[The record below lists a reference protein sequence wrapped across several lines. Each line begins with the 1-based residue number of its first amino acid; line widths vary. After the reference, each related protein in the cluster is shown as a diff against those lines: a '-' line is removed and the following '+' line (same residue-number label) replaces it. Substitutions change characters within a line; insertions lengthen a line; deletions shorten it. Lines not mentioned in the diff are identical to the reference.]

1 MAFPNQTSRFMA
13 SQFGSP
19 VSVVPSPGT
28 TTENSPTMD
37 FNFNKS
43 QVFNATTPPL
53 AQHFGSPGDTSR
65 YSPHQHAAAVHGIT
79 NAYGSIQRTNFVAPI
94 PPTSLAQQIQAIY
107 HLLKRGTNP
116 NDIVKYVETF
126 KKMLHSGNFNDLAI
140 IAVRPTEELAELVL
154 HVGK

>member
-1 MAFPNQTSRFMA
+1 MA
-13 SQFGSP
+13 SQFESP
-19 VSVVPSPGT
+19 ASVVPSPGT
-28 TTENSPTMD
+28 TTEYSPTMGI
-37 FNFNKS
+37 NFNTS
-43 QVFNATTPPL
+43 QVSNATAPPL
-53 AQHFGSPGDTSR
+53 AQHFGSPCDTSQ
-65 YSPHQHAAAVHGIT
+65 YSPQQHAAAVGGIA
-79 NAYGSIQRTNFVAPI
+79 NGYESIQRTNFVAPL

-126 KKMLHSGNFNDLAI
+126 KKMLYSGNFNDLAI

>member
-1 MAFPNQTSRFMA
+1 MA
-13 SQFGSP
+13 SQFESP
-19 VSVVPSPGT
+19 ASVVPSPGT
-28 TTENSPTMD
+28 TTEYSPTMGI
-37 FNFNKS
+37 NFNTS
-43 QVFNATTPPL
+43 QVSNATAPPL
-53 AQHFGSPGDTSR
+53 AQHFGSPCDTSQ
-65 YSPHQHAAAVHGIT
+65 YSPQQRAAAVGGIA
-79 NAYGSIQRTNFVAPI
+79 NGYESIQRTNFVAPL